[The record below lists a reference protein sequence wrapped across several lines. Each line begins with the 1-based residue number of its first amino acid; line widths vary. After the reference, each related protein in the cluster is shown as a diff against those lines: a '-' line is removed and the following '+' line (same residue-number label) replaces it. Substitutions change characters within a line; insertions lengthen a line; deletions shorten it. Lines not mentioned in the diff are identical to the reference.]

1 MKVVNLGDPFTKRL
15 TLRLTE
21 IQYEHIVK
29 MAADLDTSPSDYI
42 RYLIMQSAL
51 RYDPELVLN
60 AGNAGGTSDEN
71 VKADSDNNI

>member
-1 MKVVNLGDPFTKRL
+1 MKIVNMGDPFVKRI

-42 RYLIMQSAL
+42 RYLIMNSAL
-51 RYDPELVLN
+51 RYDPELVFC
-60 AGNAGGTSDEN
+60 AGY
-71 VKADSDNNI
+71 V

>member
-1 MKVVNLGDPFTKRL
+1 MKIVNMGDPFMKRI

-29 MAADLDTSPSDYI
+29 MSADLDTSPSDYI

-51 RYDPELVLN
+51 KYDPELVLN
-60 AGNAGGTSDEN
+60 CAGGTSDEN
-71 VKADSDNNI
+71 VKADSDNIV